1 VVAEGETLQVLDWL
15 VRLVVVAAVVLILL
29 QRGTELRHR
38 VMAEVLVQSLILVM
52 VAEVAAAQA
61 QPVLLAQVVVVGL
74 AVMALRPQ

>member
-1 VVAEGETLQVLDWL
+1 VAEGETLQVLDWL

-38 VMAEVLVQSLILVM
+38 VMAEVLVQPLILVM
-52 VAEVAAAQA
+52 VVEVAVAQA